1 MRADHYPPLHAI
13 TANYYVGANNVR
25 PSFCYNSTM
34 HNLIQF
40 FIRKR
45 AFFVFLFYGIIS
57 IVLLVRFNAYHQ
69 SVFFSSAN
77 EAVGSIYSAAGNVT
91 SYFGLRDINQ
101 DLLERNGHLEK
112 EIQILKEMLQDERNR
127 TLTSLPDSLTK
138 YDFIMAQVINNSIG
152 QVENYITLN
161 KGRLDGIAPQMGV
174 VDQNG
179 IIGIVSLVSD
189 HYSVVISLL
198 NTKLR
203 LSAKVKGSDY
213 FGSLVWDGDN
223 PQYAVMEE
231 LPRHVEF
238 KEGDTIVT
246 SGYSAAFPEGL
257 PVGIID
263 GYSRQRNDNFYALKI
278 KLSADFHRL
287 NDVRVIINNQQ
298 QEQLQ
303 LEERARK

>member
-1 MRADHYPPLHAI
+1 MR
-13 TANYYVGANNVR
+13 
-25 PSFCYNSTM
+25 
-34 HNLIQF
+34 NLIQF

-45 AFFVFLFYGIIS
+45 ALFVFLFYGIIS
-57 IVLLVRFNAYHQ
+57 VVLLVRFNSYHQ

-77 EAVGSIYSAAGNVT
+77 EMVGDVYSLAGNVT

-112 EIQILKEMLQDERNR
+112 EIQLLKEMIQDDKNRNIPQD
-127 TLTSLPDSLTK
+127 TATK
-138 YDFIMAQVINNSIG
+138 YDFIMAQVINNSVA

-161 KGRLDGIAPQMGV
+161 KGRRDGVAPQMGV

-179 IIGIVSLVSD
+179 IIGIVSLVSEN
-189 HYSVVISLL
+189 YSVVISLL

-213 FGSLVWDGDN
+213 FGSLVWDTESAE
-223 PQYAVMEE
+223 YAVLEE

-257 PVGIID
+257 PVGVIA
-263 GYSRQRNDNFYALKI
+263 GYSRQRDDNFYALKI

-298 QEQLQ
+298 QEQLE

>member
-1 MRADHYPPLHAI
+1 MR
-13 TANYYVGANNVR
+13 
-25 PSFCYNSTM
+25 
-34 HNLIQF
+34 NLIQF
-40 FIRKR
+40 FIRQS

-77 EAVGSIYSAAGNVT
+77 EMVGDIYSVAGNVT

-112 EIQILKEMLQDERNR
+112 EIQILKEKLLDDKNLLSSRD
-127 TLTSLPDSLTK
+127 TTTK
-138 YDFIMAQVINNSIG
+138 YDFIMAQVINNSVT

-161 KGRLDGIAPQMGV
+161 KGRRDGIAPQMGV

-189 HYSVVISLL
+189 NYSVVISLL

-213 FGSLVWDGDN
+213 FGSLVWN
-223 PQYAVMEE
+223 TESAEYALLEE

-257 PVGIID
+257 PVGVIA

-278 KLSADFHRL
+278 RLSADFHRL
-287 NDVRVIINNQQ
+287 NDVRVIINNEQ
-298 QEQLQ
+298 QEQLG

>member
-1 MRADHYPPLHAI
+1 MRADDYPPLHAVM
-13 TANYYVGANNVR
+13 ANHDVGANNVR
-25 PSFCYNSTM
+25 PFFSYNSIM
-34 HNLIQF
+34 RNLIQF
-40 FIRKR
+40 FIRQR

-77 EAVGSIYSAAGNVT
+77 EMVGTIYSVAGNVT

-112 EIQILKEMLQDERNR
+112 EIQILKEMLQDDKNR
-127 TLTSLPDSLTK
+127 TMVLPDSATK
-138 YDFIMAQVINNSIG
+138 YDFIMAQVINNSVG
-152 QVENYITLN
+152 QIENYITLN

-213 FGSLVWDGDN
+213 FGSLVWDGEN

-257 PVGIID
+257 PVGVVA
-263 GYSRQRNDNFYALKI
+263 GYNRQRNDNFYALKI
-278 KLSADFHRL
+278 QLSADFHRL

-298 QEQLQ
+298 KEQLE

>member
-1 MRADHYPPLHAI
+1 MR
-13 TANYYVGANNVR
+13 
-25 PSFCYNSTM
+25 
-34 HNLIQF
+34 NLIQF
-40 FIRKR
+40 FIRQS
-45 AFFVFLFYGIIS
+45 ALFVFLFYGIIS
-57 IVLLVRFNAYHQ
+57 IVLLVRFNSYHQ

-77 EAVGSIYSAAGNVT
+77 EVVGDVYSLAGNVT

-112 EIQILKEMLQDERNR
+112 EIQILKEKLLDDKNLLSSRD
-127 TLTSLPDSLTK
+127 TTTK
-138 YDFIMAQVINNSIG
+138 YDFIMAQVINNSVT

-161 KGRLDGIAPQMGV
+161 KGRRDGIAPQMGV

-189 HYSVVISLL
+189 NYSVVISLL

-213 FGSLVWDGDN
+213 FGSLVWN
-223 PQYAVMEE
+223 TESAEYALLEE

-257 PVGIID
+257 PVGVIA

-278 KLSADFHRL
+278 RLSADFHRL
-287 NDVRVIINNQQ
+287 NDVRVIINNEQ
-298 QEQLQ
+298 QEQLG